1 MLKFY
6 HHLTCRTRL
15 PLCSRFISNNI
26 DLICVLA
33 LLRQIALLVILCVEH
48 IESKGVRFARLE
60 IAIGLQFAVNILR
73 DISNEPLRS
82 ISEIARFGI
91 MNVRLPAELFCIS
104 MYKVFLCFP
113 IRSHLHAL
121 HLWFFHK
128 FPFTQQRIFPPLL
141 NDEGLVKQITM

>member
-1 MLKFY
+1 MPMTQKY
-6 HHLTCRTRL
+6 AEIL
-15 PLCSRFISNNI
+15 PPPHMPHSIASLLSLLSMNI

-104 MYKVFLCFP
+104 M
-113 IRSHLHAL
+113 
-121 HLWFFHK
+121 
-128 FPFTQQRIFPPLL
+128 
-141 NDEGLVKQITM
+141 